1 MKNKCGWLN
10 IDKPKGMSSTKIV
23 SITRSLLNF
32 KKIGHGGT
40 LDPLATG
47 VLPIAIGEATKTVSF
62 INDDLKEYEFVL
74 QFGKET
80 TSYDEEGEVVKENDF
95 FPTQEIITEALHQ
108 FVGNIKQR
116 PPIFSAIRVDGKRA
130 YDLARAGD
138 KFELKERDIFIKS
151 IKILDFN
158 EKDRSVKFFVE
169 CGKGTYIRSLGH
181 DLAKKTGGIG
191 YIAEL
196 RRTKV
201 GNFNKKNLISLEELE
216 KIVHNGALDDHLL
229 SVDSVLDDIPAIFFS
244 ENDAKKLLNGV
255 KVKVVESIDKQK
267 SEMFLAKNKEKL
279 LAIGKITKSY
289 FVPMRIFNFNKECYD
304 VDY

>member
-1 MKNKCGWLN
+1 MKHSCGWLN
-10 IDKPKGMSSTKIV
+10 IDKPKGVSSAKIV
-23 SITRSLLNF
+23 SIARSLLNL
-32 KKIGHGGT
+32 KKNGHGGT

-62 INDDLKEYEFVL
+62 INDDIKEYEFIL
-74 QFGKET
+74 NFGKET
-80 TSYDEEGEVVKENDF
+80 TSYDEEGDVVRENNF
-95 FPTQEIITEALHQ
+95 FPTKEEFTNILKDFI
-108 FVGNIKQR
+108 GNIKQR
-116 PPIFSAIRVDGKRA
+116 PPIFSAIWVNGKRA
-130 YDLARAGD
+130 YELARSGD
-138 KFELKERDIFIKS
+138 EFELEARDVFIKS
-151 IKILDFN
+151 IEILDFCTN
-158 EKDRSVKFFVE
+158 DKSVKLFVE

-191 YIAEL
+191 YITGL

-201 GNFNKKNLISLEELE
+201 GNFNKKNLISLEKLE
-216 KIVHNGALDDHLL
+216 KIVHNGELDDHLL

-244 ENDAKKLLNGV
+244 EDDAKKLLNGV
-255 KVKVVESIDKQK
+255 KIEIKESIEQK
-267 SEMFLAKNKEKL
+267 SEVFLAKNGEKL